1 MTTSVC
7 KFGGS
12 SVCDADML
20 LRVRD
25 IIAASPDRRFIV
37 LSAPGRRTPD
47 DSKIT
52 DLLYRACTCGAQEDH
67 FILARIFQRY
77 AAMRDR
83 LAPSF
88 DLEYEFARIRRES
101 ASSVDH
107 FVSRGEYLCAKL
119 FSAFTGMPFVDAG
132 ELFFFS
138 GDAINLPETL
148 RRSRERLS
156 GMTSAV
162 VPGFYGMSPTCGIK
176 TFSRGG
182 SDVSGALLAAAL
194 HADLYENWTD
204 VDGLYTADPNLVPEA
219 RRSPLVSLRQLRSIA
234 RAGAGIL
241 HPDALAPL
249 EGSGIE
255 TVIKNTCA
263 PDDPGTRVVDGA
275 CPPVPCVTG
284 RLGMYMLPDP
294 AGPAQ
299 SPLVYA
305 TPVAGARRVAVV
317 SVFGLDDADDAALHR
332 LAEPI
337 HIIHMQDHK
346 QIIIDEAQYAAAVR
360 KIHSLLLTRH
370 PACPDLR

>member
-20 LRVRD
+20 LRVKA
-25 IIAASPDRRFIV
+25 ILAASPDRRFIV

-47 DSKIT
+47 DIKIT
-52 DLLYRACTCGAQEDH
+52 DLLYRAYACGEQGDQL
-67 FILARIFQRY
+67 ILAQIFQRY

-88 DLEYEFARIRRES
+88 DLEYEFARIRSEYS
-101 ASSVDH
+101 ASADML
-107 FVSRGEYLCAKL
+107 VSRGEYLSAKL
-119 FSAFTGMPFVDAG
+119 FSAFTGMPFVDAD

-138 GDAINLPETL
+138 GDAIDLPESL

-156 GMTSAV
+156 DMTCAV
-162 VPGFYGMSPTCGIK
+162 VPGFYGMSRCGIK

-194 HADLYENWTD
+194 HADRYENWTD
-204 VDGLYTADPNLVPEA
+204 VDGLYTADPSLVPEA
-219 RRSPLVSLRQLRSIA
+219 RRCRLVSLRQLRSIA
-234 RAGAGIL
+234 QAGSSLL

-255 TVIKNTCA
+255 TIIKNTCA
-263 PDDPGTRVVDGA
+263 PEDPGTRVIDGA

-284 RLGMYMLPDP
+284 KRGMYLLSDP
-294 AGPAQ
+294 SSQ
-299 SPLVYA
+299 NESPLVYA
-305 TPVAGARRVAVV
+305 TPAAGARRVAVI
-317 SVFGLDDADDAALHR
+317 SAFGLEDSDDAALR
-332 LAEPI
+332 ALIDPI
-337 HIIHMQDHK
+337 DIIHMQDHK
-346 QIIIDEAQYAAAVR
+346 QIIIDEACYVASVR
-360 KIHSLLLTRH
+360 KIHSLLMSRQ
-370 PACPDLR
+370 PSSQDL